1 MTVSA
6 KRKNSAK
13 LFPHQTLMERYR
25 AKELAVEIIEW
36 AQKPTSIKI
45 WDFAVEK
52 GFNITSLRAAA
63 VHYPEF
69 NEAVEQ
75 AKYIIGSRREKLA
88 LQGELH
94 PGIVQRTMGMYDKDF
109 RDLIE
114 WEFGAKD
121 KSEATNAPQLVVLE
135 KFPGSSMVPARPG
148 HTAAMNADGSYCCEE
163 HKKSVGEMIN

>member
-1 MTVSA
+1 MKVSPQ
-6 KRKNSAK
+6 RKKSAK

-36 AQKPTSIKI
+36 AKRPDAIKV
-45 WDFAVEK
+45 WDFAIEK

-94 PGIVQRTMGMYDKDF
+94 PGIVQRTMGMYDKDY
-109 RDLIE
+109 RDLLE
-114 WEFGAKD
+114 WEFGMKD
-121 KSEATNAPQLVVLE
+121 KPEASMEPQLVVLE
-135 KFPGSSMVPARPG
+135 KFPGSSMVPAREG
-148 HTAAMNADGSYCCEE
+148 HLASMNDDGSFCCDI
-163 HKKSVGEMIN
+163 HKKSVGNIVN